1 MKVFLKCIPLLAL
14 GLMASACG
22 IYSFSPGGK
31 SEIETIA
38 VTQFENKTVETGL
51 SARMTDLVVDA
62 FLNDGNLRVVSE
74 SEADAVLL
82 GTLTSYR
89 REAYTYD
96 ETDNVSQYVVK
107 LVFDVVLQKGGE
119 DEELWKEAFYSE
131 GIYDANVETEDD
143 GQVRAADK
151 LVVDIINRTA
161 KSW

>member
-1 MKVFLKCIPLLAL
+1 MKAIVKCIPLLAL
-14 GLMASACG
+14 GLSAVGCG
-22 IYSFSPGGK
+22 FYSFSSGGK
-31 SEIETIA
+31 SDIKTIA
-38 VTQFENKTVETGL
+38 VTQFENRTVETGL

-62 FLNDGNLRVVSE
+62 FIADGNLKVVSE
-74 SEADAVLL
+74 SDADAVLK
-82 GTLTSYR
+82 GILTSYR

-96 ETDNVSQYVVK
+96 EADNVSQYVVK

-131 GIYDANVETEDD
+131 GIYDADAETEDD
-143 GQVRAADK
+143 GQARAADK